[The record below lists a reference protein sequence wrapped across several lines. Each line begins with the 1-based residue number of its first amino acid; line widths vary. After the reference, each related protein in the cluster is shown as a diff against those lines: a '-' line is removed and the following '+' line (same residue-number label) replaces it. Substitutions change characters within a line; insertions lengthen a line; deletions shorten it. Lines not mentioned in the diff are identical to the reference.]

1 MTAIGQL
8 VNKAIKSIE
17 LVVSLQQTPWP
28 RPCVKVRRR
37 RIERKS
43 ANIGR
48 INAELPSL

>member
-28 RPCVKVRRR
+28 RHCVKSV
-37 RIERKS
+37 
-43 ANIGR
+43 GG
-48 INAELPSL
+48 ELKESQLI